1 MRIFRTSALL
11 GALAVASPG
20 AAQTGGM
27 NNSAGG
33 AGPSNIPG
41 SMGSGTAENSPREK
55 PGAGEARG
63 DGRTSVMKTPTPDG
77 AATSGTGRDGH
88 VIGE

>member
-1 MRIFRTSALL
+1 MRIFRTCALL
-11 GALAVASPG
+11 GVLAVASPS
-20 AAQTGGM
+20 AAQTGDM

-41 SMGSGTAENSPREK
+41 SMGSGTAENIPTEK
-55 PGAGEARG
+55 PDAGDARG

-77 AATSGTGRDGH
+77 AATSGKGRDGH